1 MKRTANRKCP
11 VALINQGS
19 LSGLKVATILVPESN
34 EDPFDVPR
42 YEVLSVSEQSSKVEV
57 FGRIKVG
64 DQLTTRVKGVKFYAQ
79 LRGFPIIDELV
90 QLLPHRRQHSQVSN
104 SI

>member
-19 LSGLKVATILVPESN
+19 LSGLKVGTILVPESN

-42 YEVLSVSEQSSKVEV
+42 YEVLSVSEQSSKVAV

-64 DQLTTRVKGVKFYAQ
+64 EQLTTRVNNVKFYAQ
-79 LRGFPIIDELV
+79 LRGFPTIDELLRIV
-90 QLLPHRRQHSQVSN
+90 HLRCQHSCVGN